1 MRLLIVCLGNICRSP
16 LAEGILQKKLREAG
30 LDWQV
35 ESAGTNGI
43 HVGQAPHQLSQKVAR
58 QNGVDISTQRARQF
72 AAEDL
77 KNYDRIYVM
86 AEDVLHEMRAIAGK
100 DFDESQVDYFLN
112 PLYPGRNK
120 DVPDP
125 WYGDEDGY
133 IEVYEIIDQAC
144 SAIIEHITAH
154 KKEKV

>member
-1 MRLLIVCLGNICRSP
+1 MVCLGNICRSP
-16 LAEGILQKKLREAG
+16 LAEGILQKKLQEEG

-43 HVGQAPHQLSQKVAR
+43 HVGQAPHHLSQKVAR
-58 QNGVDISTQRARQF
+58 QNGVDISRQRARQF
-72 AAEDL
+72 AAADL

-86 AEDVLHEMRAIAGK
+86 AEDVLHEMKSIAGK
-100 DFDESQVDYFLN
+100 DFDASRVDYFLN
-112 PLYPGRNK
+112 PLYPGKNK

-133 IEVYEIIDQAC
+133 IDVYEIIDQAC